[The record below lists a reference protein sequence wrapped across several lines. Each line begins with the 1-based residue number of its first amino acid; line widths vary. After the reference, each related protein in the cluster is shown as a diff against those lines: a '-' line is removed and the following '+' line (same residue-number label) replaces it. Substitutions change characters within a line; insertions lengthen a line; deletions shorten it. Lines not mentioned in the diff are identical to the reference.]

1 MKTAHLILGLA
12 GVGTLAYLLTRK
24 AVSVEVGSVVKVP
37 LGRFLDGNLQ
47 PSVTPADLARDLA
60 RDPVGTRAAA
70 PQGLATLWEAKITR
84 GLDVHGTLAGFSMS
98 PVEKKAYP
106 VLFLASDVA
115 GQGDPNFGQP
125 NLPTPA
131 PVVHAPTPTLVP
143 IKIP

>member
-1 MKTAHLILGLA
+1 MKTTHLILGLA
-12 GVGTLAYLLTRK
+12 GIGTLAYLLTRK

-60 RDPVGTRAAA
+60 RNPVETQAAA

-125 NLPTPA
+125 SNLPTPA
-131 PVVHAPTPTLVP
+131 PARAPVLTP